1 MENLMSGVTEYTVSD
16 TRYRYR
22 FDSDIG
28 HISEYADLLEFLAD
42 NDDVFLE
49 LVFSSDGGDMNTA
62 LAIINA
68 IHESKVHCHGS
79 LLTHAHSAAGI
90 IFLSCSSHSVSMN
103 STLMIHEQQSY
114 GLGGKASDLSA
125 YVSFEVKQHRRLM
138 KRVYEGFLS
147 DTELDQVLN
156 GKEMW
161 MADDEIVDR
170 LNSMYEHFN
179 SDGEESH
186 PILMS

>member
-1 MENLMSGVTEYTVSD
+1 METLIGSVTEYTVSD

-28 HISEYADLLEFLAD
+28 HVSEYSELLEFLAN

-49 LVFSSDGGDMNTA
+49 LVFSSDGGDMVTA

-90 IFLSCSSHSVSMN
+90 IFLSCASHSVSMN
-103 STLMIHEQQSY
+103 SSLMVHEQQSY
-114 GLGGKASDLSA
+114 GLGGKTSDL
-125 YVSFEVKQHRRLM
+125 VSVVGFETKQHRRLM
-138 KRVYEGFLS
+138 KRVYEGFLCDS
-147 DTELDQVLN
+147 ELDQVLA
-156 GKEMW
+156 GKELW
-161 MADDEIVDR
+161 MADDEVADR
-170 LNSMYEHFN
+170 LNIMYAYFN
-179 SDGEESH
+179 EEPPSDIVYS
-186 PILMS
+186 